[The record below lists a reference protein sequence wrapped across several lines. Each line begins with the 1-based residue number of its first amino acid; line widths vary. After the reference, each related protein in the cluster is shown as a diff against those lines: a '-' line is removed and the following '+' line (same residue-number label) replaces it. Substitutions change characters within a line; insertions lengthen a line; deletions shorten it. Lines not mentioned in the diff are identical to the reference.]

1 LHTAL
6 KNAYNQFRRYKVNT
20 LEEVKKHLRSGQ
32 VYRRADLTKW
42 SRSVDRH
49 LSKLVEDNT
58 LVKLR
63 QGVYLRPKKS
73 RFGNV
78 PASSEKLVQAFL
90 KDDDFLLTSPNDYN
104 ALGVGTTQLYNFQVV
119 YNHKRH
125 GRFKLGGQNFD
136 FRIRPRYPKK
146 VTREFLL
153 VDMLNNLEN
162 LAEDRK
168 GVLQLV
174 KMKLHEMDSKRL
186 RSTVKR
192 FAKLSAKKHLESLA
206 YGI

>member
-1 LHTAL
+1 M
-6 KNAYNQFRRYKVNT
+6 NS
-20 LEEVKKHLRSGQ
+20 LEEVKNRLRPGQ
-32 VYRRADLTKW
+32 VYRRSDLAKW

-49 LSKLVEDNT
+49 LSQLVSDNT
-58 LVKLR
+58 LVKLQ
-63 QGVYLRPKKS
+63 QGVYLRPKQS
-73 RFGNV
+73 RFGKV
-78 PASSEKLVQAFL
+78 PANPEKLVRAFL

-104 ALGVGTTQLYNFQVV
+104 ALGVGTTQLYNLRVV

-136 FRIRPRYPKK
+136 FRVRPRYPKK

-153 VDMLNNLEN
+153 VDMLNNLEK
-162 LAEDRK
+162 LAEDCNE
-168 GVLQLV
+168 VLQRV
-174 KMKLHEMDSKRL
+174 KMKLSEIDSKRL

-192 FAKLSAKKHLESLA
+192 FAKLSAKKHLENLS

>member
-1 LHTAL
+1 M
-6 KNAYNQFRRYKVNT
+6 NT
-20 LEEVKKHLRSGQ
+20 LDKIKKHLRQGQ
-32 VYRRADLTKW
+32 VYRRADFVKW

-49 LSKLVEDNT
+49 LSQLVADNT
-58 LVKLR
+58 LVKLQ
-63 QGVYLRPKKS
+63 QGVYLRPKQS
-73 RFGNV
+73 RFGKV
-78 PASSEKLVQAFL
+78 PASPEKLVRAFL

-104 ALGVGTTQLYNFQVV
+104 ALGVGTTQLFNFQVV

-125 GRFKLGGQNFD
+125 GRFKLGGQNFN
-136 FRIRPRYPKK
+136 FRVRPRYPRK

-168 GVLQLV
+168 EILQRV
-174 KMKLHEMDSKRL
+174 KMKLPEMDSKRL

-192 FAKLSAKKHLESLA
+192 FAKLSAKKHLESLSC
-206 YGI
+206 GV

>member
-1 LHTAL
+1 M
-6 KNAYNQFRRYKVNT
+6 NA
-20 LEEVKKHLRSGQ
+20 LEEVKNRLRPGQ
-32 VYRRADLTKW
+32 VYRRADFAKW

-49 LSKLVEDNT
+49 LALLVSDNT

-63 QGVYLRPKKS
+63 QGLYLRPKQS
-73 RFGNV
+73 RFGKM
-78 PASSEKLVQAFL
+78 PASAEKLVRAFL
-90 KDDDFLLTSPNDYN
+90 KDDDFLLTSPNNYN

-136 FRIRPRYPKK
+136 FRVRPRYPKK
-146 VTREFLL
+146 ITREFLL

-162 LAEDRK
+162 LAEERDE
-168 GVLQLV
+168 VLQRV
-174 KMKLHEMDSKRL
+174 KMKLPEMNAKRW

-192 FAKLSAKKHLESLA
+192 FAKLSAKKHLERLSC
-206 YGI
+206 GG

>member
-1 LHTAL
+1 M
-6 KNAYNQFRRYKVNT
+6 NT
-20 LEEVKKHLRSGQ
+20 LEKVKKHLRPGQ
-32 VYRRADLTKW
+32 VYRRADLAKW

-49 LSKLVEDNT
+49 LSLLVSDNT
-58 LVKLR
+58 LVKLQ
-63 QGVYLRPKKS
+63 QGVYLCPKQS
-73 RFGNV
+73 RFGKV
-78 PASSEKLVQAFL
+78 PANPEKLIRAFL

-125 GRFKLGGQNFD
+125 GRFKLGGQNYD
-136 FRIRPRYPKK
+136 FRVRPRYPKK

-162 LAEDRK
+162 LAEERDEL
-168 GVLQLV
+168 LQRV
-174 KMKLHEMDSKRL
+174 KMKLPEMDSKRL

-192 FAKLSAKKHLESLA
+192 FANLSAKKHLESLS
-206 YGI
+206 YGL

>member
-1 LHTAL
+1 M
-6 KNAYNQFRRYKVNT
+6 NT
-20 LEEVKKHLRSGQ
+20 LEEVKNRLRPGQ
-32 VYRRADLTKW
+32 VYRRADLAKW

-49 LSKLVEDNT
+49 LAQLVSDNT

-63 QGVYLRPKKS
+63 QGVYLRPKQS
-73 RFGNV
+73 RFGKM
-78 PASSEKLVQAFL
+78 PANPEKLVRAFL
-90 KDDDFLLTSPNDYN
+90 KDDDFLLTSPNNYN

-136 FRIRPRYPKK
+136 FRVRPRYPKK
-146 VTREFLL
+146 ATREFLL

-162 LAEDRK
+162 LAEERDE
-168 GVLQLV
+168 VLQLV
-174 KMKLHEMDSKRL
+174 KLKLPEMDAKRL

-192 FAKLSAKKHLESLA
+192 FAKLSAKKHLESLS
-206 YGI
+206 YGV